1 MPPRQNAFGCAGAA
15 VLKPLCAPFAGAA
28 ALILGMG
35 FVPLMPEHSVAAPLQ
50 LAQASTTVLS
60 DAAARQATERILEAV
75 RQKDGQLRYSQFA
88 TALQK
93 TSSPQMVQR
102 SLDRWPQLEGW
113 TIESVRSG
121 LRGNTSVEVVLQF
134 PNGPRNATVV
144 LNPKGKLEAQAIDF
158 ADKASVKLA
167 RGFIQ
172 AVIDGQFV
180 TARSMLALPLQ
191 KEISPSALQ
200 QKWLELQ
207 QITGNF
213 QKIDDVLEADH
224 GSEGTLVLVETEFTR
239 MTDNIFVILD
249 KNNTITGVDFPID
262 AKVR

>member
-1 MPPRQNAFGCAGAA
+1 M
-15 VLKPLCAPFAGAA
+15 LKPLCAPLVGAA
-28 ALILGMG
+28 ALVLGLG
-35 FVPLMPEHSVAAPLQ
+35 PVAIEPQQAVAAPL
-50 LAQASTTVLS
+50 LAQARTTVLS

-93 TSSPQMVQR
+93 TSSPQMVQL
-102 SLDRWPQLEGW
+102 SLDRWPELESW
-113 TIESVRSG
+113 SIETVRSG
-121 LRGNTSVEVVLQF
+121 LRGNTSVEVLLKF
-134 PNGPRNATVV
+134 ATGTRKATLV
-144 LNPKGKLEAQAIDF
+144 LNPEGKLEAQALDF
-158 ADKASVKLA
+158 ADKPSVKVA
-167 RGFIQ
+167 RAFMQ

-200 QKWLELQ
+200 QKWLGLQ
-207 QITGNF
+207 QSTGNF

-249 KNNTITGVDFPID
+249 KSNTITGVDFPID
-262 AKVR
+262 ARVR

>member
-1 MPPRQNAFGCAGAA
+1 
-15 VLKPLCAPFAGAA
+15 
-28 ALILGMG
+28 MG

-50 LAQASTTVLS
+50 LAQARTTALS

-88 TALQK
+88 MALQK

-102 SLDRWPQLEGW
+102 SLDRWPQLESW

-144 LNPKGKLEAQAIDF
+144 LNPEGKLEAQAVDF
-158 ADKASVKLA
+158 ADKASVKMA

-207 QITGNF
+207 QVTGNF

-262 AKVR
+262 AQVR